1 MPAEVSDFLP
11 DKHEIAGSAFVHS
24 ALTRNNLRFDFW
36 WWVIEVNGNEALA
49 GRLFQ
54 VLEDRL
60 ITWIIRDNQ
69 HEVSGRFKNRTALF
83 DGQTTTMIRKW
94 MNDNDRV
101 FARFDYFVEITD
113 GAVSYCR
120 RQWTVMPDR
129 LFAFQQKTSNQIG

>member
-1 MPAEVSDFLP
+1 MPAEVSYFLP
-11 DKHEIAGSAFVHS
+11 DKHEIAGSAFVDS
-24 ALTRNNLRFDFW
+24 SLTRNNLRFNFRR
-36 WWVIEVNGNEALA
+36 WVIEVNSDEALT

-60 ITWIIRDNQ
+60 ITWIIRNNQ
-69 HEVSGRFKNRTALF
+69 HEVSGRFQIRTALF
-83 DGQTTTMIRKW
+83 DRQPTTMIRKW
-94 MNDNDRV
+94 MNDNDRI